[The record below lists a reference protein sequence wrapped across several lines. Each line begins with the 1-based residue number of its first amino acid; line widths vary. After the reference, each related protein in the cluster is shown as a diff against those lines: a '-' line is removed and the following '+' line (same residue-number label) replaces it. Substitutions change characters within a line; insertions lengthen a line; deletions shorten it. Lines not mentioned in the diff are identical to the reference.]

1 MEFPNIADVETFIRW
16 EEDQEERYEFA
27 DGLISLMPGASE
39 NHETIA
45 MNVAGTLW
53 QALGPGRVRG
63 SSFKQVTKTS
73 SRYPDVSVKSDRFE
87 DPLGRFGKFPTLLV
101 EVLSPSTYAVDRG
114 PKSDEYRTI
123 ETLQEYVLID
133 SRKRWAQTIRRAGDD
148 WIVSLP
154 IVEGA
159 LEFQSVGVRMSFD
172 EVYAGT
178 NL

>member
-1 MEFPNIADVETFIRW
+1 M
-16 EEDQEERYEFA
+16 
-27 DGLISLMPGASE
+27 
-39 NHETIA
+39 
-45 MNVAGTLW
+45 
-53 QALGPGRVRG
+53 
-63 SSFKQVTKTS
+63 TKTS
-73 SRYPDVSVKSDRFE
+73 SRYPDFSVKSDRFE

-101 EVLSPSTYAVDRG
+101 EVLSPSTHAVDRG

-159 LEFQSVGVRMSFD
+159 PAFRSVGVRMTFD

-178 NL
+178 TL